1 MAELAETRTLLLKQP
16 VFSTSRFEGYSTEEN
31 MKTKTI
37 VIDENEKSEF
47 NYNRNTIKD
56 FEKTKFLV

>member
-1 MAELAETRTLLLKQP
+1 MLKQP
-16 VFSTSRFEGYSTEEN
+16 VFSTSRFEGYSTEES

-47 NYNRNTIKD
+47 NYNRNTVKD